1 MAIKIDALALPT
13 EPSIFQPGQP
23 AIRERIVRSEWRRL
37 LPVLHGAGF
46 HLRELRRSD
55 AASLFS
61 MLTTEEVARF
71 ITPPPASVEG
81 FERFIDYTRRQRS
94 EGAFACFAVAPQG
107 LDTAIGIFQLRSLDG
122 EFSTAEWGFALG
134 SPFWGTG
141 LFAKSAALVMAF
153 AFDEVGINRLEARAM
168 AANGRGNGALRK
180 VGAQKE
186 AVLRQSMAKGGRLHD
201 EHLWAIVET
210 DWRQANGL
218 WQPVEALRVRQPR
231 LSESVDGWQGMV
243 GDRVH

>member
-13 EPSIFQPGQP
+13 EPLIFQPE
-23 AIRERIVRSEWRRL
+23 ATAVRERIVSSDWQRM

-71 ITPPPASVEG
+71 ITPPPTSVEG
-81 FERFIDYTRRQRS
+81 FERFIEYANGRRSQ
-94 EGAFACFAVAPQG
+94 GTFACFAVVPQG
-107 LDTAIGIFQLRSLDG
+107 LDTAIGIFQLRALDG

-141 LFAKSAALVMAF
+141 LFAKSADLVMAF
-153 AFDEVGINRLEARAM
+153 AFDAVGAHRLEARAM
-168 AANGRGNGALRK
+168 TANGRGNGALRK

-218 WQPVEALRVRQPR
+218 WRPAAESLIRQPR
-231 LSESVDGWQGMV
+231 LSESLDGWEGIV
-243 GDRVH
+243 GERIH

>member
-1 MAIKIDALALPT
+1 MAIKHFAVALPT
-13 EPSIFQPGQP
+13 EPLIFQAGQLLV
-23 AIRERIVRSEWRRL
+23 RDRIVSSDRRQM

-71 ITPPPASVEG
+71 ITPPPTSVEG
-81 FERFIDYTRRQRS
+81 FERFIDYTLRQRTL
-94 EGAFACFAVAPQG
+94 GTFACFAVVPQG
-107 LDTAIGIFQLRSLDG
+107 LDTAIGIFQVRSLDG

-134 SPFWGTG
+134 TPFWGTG
-141 LFAKSAALVMAF
+141 LFLQAAALVAAF
-153 AFDEVGINRLEARAM
+153 AFNEVGVNRLEARAM
-168 AANGRGNGALRK
+168 AENGRGNAALRK
-180 VGAQKE
+180 LGARQE

-210 DWRQANGL
+210 DWRQANGV
-218 WQPVEALRVRQPR
+218 WQPAGEEPIRKPR
-231 LSESVDGWQGMV
+231 LSESLDGWEGLI
-243 GDRVH
+243 GDRIH

>member
-13 EPSIFQPGQP
+13 EPLIFQPE
-23 AIRERIVRSEWRRL
+23 ATAVREQVVSSDWQRM

-61 MLTTEEVARF
+61 MLTTDEVARF

-94 EGAFACFAVAPQG
+94 QGALACFAVVPQG
-107 LDTAIGIFQLRSLDG
+107 LDTAIGILQLRSLDG

-141 LFAKSAALVMAF
+141 LFARSAALVMGF
-153 AFDEVGINRLEARAM
+153 AFDEVGVNRLEARAM

-180 VGAQKE
+180 VGARKE

-201 EHLWAIVET
+201 EYLWAIVET

-218 WQPVEALRVRQPR
+218 WQPAEASRVRQPR
-231 LSESVDGWQGMV
+231 LSESLDGWEGIV

>member
-1 MAIKIDALALPT
+1 M
-13 EPSIFQPGQP
+13 
-23 AIRERIVRSEWRRL
+23 VRSQWQRL

-71 ITPPPASVEG
+71 ITPPPASVAG
-81 FERFIDYTRRQRS
+81 FKRFIDYTRRQRS
-94 EGAFACFAVAPQG
+94 QGAFACFAVVPQG

-122 EFSTAEWGFALG
+122 GCSTAEWGFALG
-134 SPFWGTG
+134 SSFWGTG
-141 LFAKSAALVMAF
+141 LFARTAALVMGF
-153 AFDEVGINRLEARAM
+153 AFDEMGVNRLEARAM
-168 AANGRGNGALRK
+168 AVNGRGNGALRK

-186 AVLRQSMAKGGRLHD
+186 ALLRQSIAKGGRLHD
-201 EHLWAIVET
+201 EHLWAVVET

-218 WQPVEALRVRQPR
+218 WQPAERSRVRQPR
-231 LSESVDGWQGMV
+231 LSETLDGWEGIV
-243 GDRVH
+243 GDHIH

>member
-1 MAIKIDALALPT
+1 MAIMIETLAMPT
-13 EPSIFQPGQP
+13 EPVIEVPPGIIERLP
-23 AIRERIVRSEWRRL
+23 ATSTDWQRM
-37 LPVLHGAGF
+37 LPVLHGTGF
-46 HLRELRRSD
+46 YLRELRRSD
-55 AASLFS
+55 AASLYE

-71 ITPPPASVEG
+71 ITPPPTSVEG
-81 FERFIDYTRRQRS
+81 FERFIDYAHRRQS
-94 EGAFACFAVAPQG
+94 QGEFACFAVVPQG
-107 LDTAIGIFQLRSLDG
+107 LDSAVGIFQLRALSG

-141 LFAKSAALVMAF
+141 LFAKGAELVLGF
-153 AFDEVGINRLEARAM
+153 AFDEVGVHRLEARAM
-168 AANGRGNGALRK
+168 VANGRGNGALRK

-218 WQPVEALRVRQPR
+218 WQPAEPRILRPR
-231 LSESVDGWQGMV
+231 LSESLEGWEGI
-243 GDRVH
+243 VH

>member
-1 MAIKIDALALPT
+1 MAIEIDALALPT
-13 EPSIFQPGQP
+13 EPLIFQPGQP
-23 AIRERIVRSEWRRL
+23 AVRERIVRSEWRRL

-94 EGAFACFAVAPQG
+94 EGAFACFAVVPQG
-107 LDTAIGIFQLRSLDG
+107 LDTAIGIFQLRSLGG